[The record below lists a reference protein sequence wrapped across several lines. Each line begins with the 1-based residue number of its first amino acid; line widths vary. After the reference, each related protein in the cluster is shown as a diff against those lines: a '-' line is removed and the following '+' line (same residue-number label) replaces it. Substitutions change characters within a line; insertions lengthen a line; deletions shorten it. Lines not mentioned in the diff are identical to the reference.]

1 MSTSR
6 VVALEKAPEQHRP
19 LGADGEI
26 GGIYLAL
33 KRQANQISP
42 FQGVARTGRVE
53 AEIAWSTPVS
63 PPGRPRRAAPTSRHR
78 GQETEGRSPPA
89 AALSLGAAAGRRS
102 GELSSRTGRVG
113 EARTGQLLT

>member
-19 LGADGEI
+19 LGAGGEI

-33 KRQANQISP
+33 KRQAHQISP

-53 AEIAWSTPVS
+53 AEIAWSTPGL
-63 PPGRPRRAAPTSRHR
+63 PHPGGGRASLQLGESRRPEHH
-78 GQETEGRSPPA
+78 QE
-89 AALSLGAAAGRRS
+89 
-102 GELSSRTGRVG
+102 
-113 EARTGQLLT
+113 